1 MTTAPAADAHP
12 APPEQPERPGS
23 PPATGLTSPWPAW
36 PGWTAPAALLA
47 GFAAAL
53 VAALLIGGVGAV
65 FGAEHRRPAGLG
77 QHPVGHRAGRLPDR
91 RGAASSRASSRRR
104 GPRSSGCNPAPLKRS
119 VLYVVGG
126 YVALHRRSASLWLAI
141 IGQPDAKDTITEDLG
156 AKDSTVALIA
166 VTFVVTVC
174 APLAEEFF
182 FRGYFFGALRK
193 NGFWFAA
200 LFTGLA
206 FGTVHVFGSP
216 IAFIVPLAAL
226 GTALC
231 FIREKTGSLYPGIAL
246 HCINNSVAMS
256 SSEHWSWQVPVVLV
270 LAPAAIAALIWLG
283 LRLWPV
289 APVPAMTAPAPSP

>member
-53 VAALLIGGVGAV
+53 VAALLISGVGAV
-65 FGAEHRRPAGLG
+65 FGAGIDNPPPSVGILSVIAQDICLIAAAYLFASIVAQPRPAQFGL
-77 QHPVGHRAGRLPDR
+77 
-91 RGAASSRASSRRR
+91 
-104 GPRSSGCNPAPLKRS
+104 NPAPLKRA

-126 YVALHRRSASLWLAI
+126 YLGFIFLSFLWLSI

-216 IAFIVPLAAL
+216 IAFIIPLALL

-270 LAPAAIAALIWLG
+270 LSPAAIAALIWLG

-289 APVPAMTAPAPSP
+289 ASVPAMTAPVPSP

>member
-1 MTTAPAADAHP
+1 MTTAPAADVHP

-23 PPATGLTSPWPAW
+23 PPATGLIPTWPAW

-53 VAALLIGGVGAV
+53 VAALMIGAVGAV
-65 FGAEHRRPAGLG
+65 FGADIADPPPSVSILSTIAQDGCLIAAALFFARLVAPPRPAQFGL
-77 QHPVGHRAGRLPDR
+77 R
-91 RGAASSRASSRRR
+91 
-104 GPRSSGCNPAPLKRS
+104 PAPLKRS
-119 VLYVVGG
+119 VLYVIGG
-126 YVALHRRSASLWLAI
+126 YVAFIVFSFVWLSI

-166 VTFVVTVC
+166 VTFLVTVC

-216 IAFIVPLAAL
+216 IAFIIPLAGL
-226 GTALC
+226 GVALC

-246 HCINNSVAMS
+246 HCLNNSVAMS
-256 SSEHWSWQVPVVLV
+256 SSEHWSWQVPVVLI